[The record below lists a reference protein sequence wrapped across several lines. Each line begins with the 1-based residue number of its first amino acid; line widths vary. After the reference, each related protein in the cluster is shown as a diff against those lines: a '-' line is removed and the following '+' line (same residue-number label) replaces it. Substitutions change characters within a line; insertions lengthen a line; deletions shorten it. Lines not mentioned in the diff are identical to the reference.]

1 MHLSDQ
7 EQAGADKSRAKNR
20 EQISRTSSRTSHIDS
35 AQEDIADGKCAIVLA
50 GADRCT
56 DQDSP
61 ERKQGAA
68 PMEVEGDIVL
78 PAEGSLEEQAME
90 TEQSNGV
97 EGAGVAA
104 APPVPR
110 SGGRS

>member
-1 MHLSDQ
+1 
-7 EQAGADKSRAKNR
+7 
-20 EQISRTSSRTSHIDS
+20 
-35 AQEDIADGKCAIVLA
+35 
-50 GADRCT
+50 
-56 DQDSP
+56 
-61 ERKQGAA
+61 
-68 PMEVEGDIVL
+68 MEVEGDIVL